1 MSLPT
6 GKLPPDLLRDFLGT
20 IGAGD
25 DSVVVSAAVGED
37 AAVID
42 VGGPELLV
50 AKTDPIT
57 LAARDVGR
65 LLLAVNSNDLA
76 TMGATPRWLLASVL
90 MPETATPDDARSLL
104 DGLASAC
111 RGSQVAL
118 VGGHTEVTDGL
129 ERPVV
134 VGCLLGTVPPNRL
147 VRTGG
152 ARAGDAL
159 VLTGGIAIEG
169 SAILAAEHAD
179 RLRAAGIDA
188 ATIDTAARWLDDPGI
203 SVLGA
208 AQRVHATGHAHAM
221 HDPTEGGLAT
231 ALHELAEAASVGVRI
246 DPVRVPILGETHRI
260 CEALGLDPLGLLAS
274 GTLLAALDPADVA
287 DALRRLSDARIPAA
301 EIGHVVSASDGRTMV
316 MNGAVR
322 PLPVFERDELARFL
336 DSAG

>member
-1 MSLPT
+1 MSLPA
-6 GKLPPDLLRDFLGT
+6 GKLPPDLLRDFLATLGSR
-20 IGAGD
+20 D
-25 DSVVVSAAVGED
+25 HSVVVGAAVGED

-57 LAARDVGR
+57 LAAHDIGP

-90 MPETATPDDARSLL
+90 MPKTATPDDARSLL

-111 RGSQVAL
+111 RRSQVAL
-118 VGGHTEVTDGL
+118 AGGHTEVTDGL
-129 ERPVV
+129 EHPVM
-134 VGCLLGTVPPNRL
+134 VGCLLGTVPPDRL

-152 ARAGDAL
+152 ARVGDAL

-169 SAILAAEHAD
+169 SAILAIEHAD

-188 ATIDTAARWLDDPGI
+188 ATIGAAARRLDDPGVSI
-203 SVLGA
+203 LGA
-208 AQRVHATGHAHAM
+208 ARRVHAAGHAHAM

-231 ALHELAEAASVGVRI
+231 ALHELAEAAAVGVRI
-246 DPVRVPILGETHRI
+246 DAMRVLVLDETRRI
-260 CEALGLDPLGLLAS
+260 CGALGLDPLGLLAS
-274 GTLLAALDPADVA
+274 GALLAALDPADVVE
-287 DALRRLSDARIPAA
+287 ALRRLSDAGIPAA
-301 EIGHVVSASDGRTMV
+301 EIGQVVSASDGRTMV
-316 MNGAVR
+316 VKGAER
-322 PLPVFERDELARFL
+322 PIPLFERDELARFL